1 MTMMM
6 KIATMTKTMMA
17 TATTTMK
24 MKGDYSHDNKYIY
37 VIHHCLWMALIK
49 NGSHN
54 NQPKTIRTVDDDDDD
69 DDDKYNESDE
79 DAGQGRWQ
87 MAHHGGS

>member
-6 KIATMTKTMMA
+6 TIATMTKTMTA

-24 MKGDYSHDNKYIY
+24 RKGDYSHDNKYIY

-54 NQPKTIRTVDDDDDD
+54 NQPKIGVH
-69 DDDKYNESDE
+69 NEGE
-79 DAGQGRWQ
+79 YGGEMRRAGGAWD
-87 MAHHGGS
+87 M

>member
-1 MTMMM
+1 MTMMI
-6 KIATMTKTMMA
+6 KIATMTKTMTA

-24 MKGDYSHDNKYIY
+24 RKGDYSHDNKYIY

-54 NQPKTIRTVDDDDDD
+54 NQPKMGVH
-69 DDDKYNESDE
+69 NEGE
-79 DAGQGRWQ
+79 Y
-87 MAHHGGS
+87 GGEIPNYKDSG